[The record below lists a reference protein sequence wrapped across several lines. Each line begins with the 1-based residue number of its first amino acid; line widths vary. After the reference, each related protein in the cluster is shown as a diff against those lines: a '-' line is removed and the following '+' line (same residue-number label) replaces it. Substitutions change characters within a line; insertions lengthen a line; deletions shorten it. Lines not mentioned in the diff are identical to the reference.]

1 MEDETELNR
10 DTTEAREGVEQQ
22 EGQFDGGKAKK
33 EGEQEAKKSLEPEAL
48 ASLTKGKKPGGGKTT
63 RTLPRESERSRQS
76 FAGMAAAAKAGRK
89 LQVQLLKSKAEKS
102 NKVEEESKSKSREN
116 KPYVAINADIG
127 QGSMAHNRKQE
138 EKGKEPPDKEEPA
151 DAVADLGVGRVD
163 LGSHLKTEH
172 STLIGL
178 IRRRKER
185 REKDC
190 INERKGIEEE
200 DAKRRDKEEEEMK
213 SPVILGS
220 KKGKVSKAEE
230 PHLLHVGTPFEVLN
244 FNSRVIS
251 HLFSL
256 SPGLRPLWTSGGY

>member
-10 DTTEAREGVEQQ
+10 DTTGAREGVEQQ

-76 FAGMAAAAKAGRK
+76 FAGVAAAAKAGRK

-102 NKVEEESKSKSREN
+102 KKVEEESKSKSREN

-127 QGSMAHNRKQE
+127 QGSMAQNR
-138 EKGKEPPDKEEPA
+138 KGKEPPDKEEPA
-151 DAVADLGVGRVD
+151 DAVAALGVGRDVHLD
-163 LGSHLKTEH
+163 SHLKTEH

-200 DAKRRDKEEEEMK
+200 DAKRRDKEEEMK
-213 SPVILGS
+213 SPVILGT